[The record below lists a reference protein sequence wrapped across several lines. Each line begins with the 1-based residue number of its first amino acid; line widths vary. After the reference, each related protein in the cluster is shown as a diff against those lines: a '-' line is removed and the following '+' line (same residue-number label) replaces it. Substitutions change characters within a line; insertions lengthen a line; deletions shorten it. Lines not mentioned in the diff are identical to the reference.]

1 MNCQRALL
9 RCNTRYLSV
18 ATRST
23 LDLAQTRL
31 KIRAK
36 TLQLC
41 VVLGALML
49 VSGCNGSEQQTSVE
63 TAGTANA
70 DNTRDS
76 AGDEKSLP
84 SNTDALVT
92 NRIATGNSEIVAE
105 SYLADT
111 SDNQWQA
118 ARFATAGT
126 MAAAEQRPGDIAE
139 GRRALLE
146 EPYVSCGIPER
157 VFRQLSAEPDVVP
170 IEGRHTDADGL
181 PYSVNVSTNSE
192 GVRIVSNNCLT
203 CHGTPLFGELVVGLG
218 NEFLDFT
225 HDASQIVERAGA
237 FVQGEQE
244 TRAWELYADRI
255 SAIAPYMRPHT
266 VGANPANNL
275 TFALI
280 AHRRAV
286 DNAWSETPLLPLP
299 PTDVPPVSVPPWWR
313 MAKKPAMFN
322 LGEGRL
328 DHARIMMAASMLC
341 TDTPSELDAI
351 DAYAPDIRAY
361 IASLNPPAYPF
372 PIQQP
377 LAEAGR
383 DVFLA
388 NCSHC
393 HGSYENEASYPARL
407 VPIDVVQ
414 TDRTLV
420 DFAHGP
426 GLPYIDWFNRSY
438 YGELSTA
445 APGPGYVAPPLDGIW
460 ATAPFLHNGSVPT
473 IAMVLDS
480 SQRPRYWQHE
490 VRDASDKES
499 YDQTRLGWAHRA
511 LENGKSAAGDIHI
524 YDTDKPGYANTG
536 HLFGDHLSADDRR
549 AVIEYLKTL

>member
-1 MNCQRALL
+1 MSIEKLLNLISSTLKMGGCRPRYGRVAFVLSALALL
-9 RCNTRYLSV
+9 ASCDASDQKSSDEQNAARPASGSSVVVDTLLSD
-18 ATRST
+18 AT
-23 LDLAQTRL
+23 APAA
-31 KIRAK
+31 I
-36 TLQLC
+36 
-41 VVLGALML
+41 
-49 VSGCNGSEQQTSVE
+49 
-63 TAGTANA
+63 
-70 DNTRDS
+70 
-76 AGDEKSLP
+76 
-84 SNTDALVT
+84 DALVIT
-92 NRIATGNSEIVAE
+92 QIATDTSEIVSA
-105 SYLADT
+105 SALVDT
-111 SDNQWQA
+111 ADNQWKA

-126 MAAAEQRPGDIAE
+126 IANAEQRPGNIDE

-157 VFRQLSAEPDVVP
+157 VYRQLLAESDVTP
-170 IEGRHTDADGL
+170 IEGRHTDAEGL
-181 PYSVNVSTNSE
+181 PYSVNVSTNDD

-203 CHGTPLFGELVVGLG
+203 CHGTELFGELVVGLG

-225 HDASQIVERAGA
+225 NDASQLVERAGA
-237 FVQGEQE
+237 FVQGSEE

-280 AHRRAV
+280 AHRHPE
-286 DNAWSETPLLPLP
+286 DNAWSDTPLLPLP

-341 TDTPSELDAI
+341 TDTPEELDVI

-361 IASLNPPAYPF
+361 ISALAPPAYPF
-372 PIQQP
+372 EVQQA
-377 LAEAGR
+377 LADSGR
-383 DVFLA
+383 DVFAA

-393 HGSYENEASYPARL
+393 HGSYEGQSEYPARL
-407 VPIDVVQ
+407 VPIEVVQ
-414 TDRTLV
+414 TDSTLV
-420 DFAHGP
+420 DFAHAE
-426 GLPYIDWFNRSY
+426 GLAYIDWFNRSY

-445 APGPGYVAPPLDGIW
+445 APGPGYVAPPLDGVW

-480 SQRPRYWQHE
+480 TQRPRYWQHE
-490 VRDASDKES
+490 ARDASDKAS
-499 YDQTRLGWAHRA
+499 YDQVRLGWAHSA
-511 LENGKSAAGDIHI
+511 LVNGKSTASDVHI

-536 HLFGDHLSADDRR
+536 HLFGDHLSDDDRA